1 MTKTRRKRTAAPAP
15 KEPQPGPFPYA
26 DYVEAL
32 AEFQAAR
39 DTGPFYGVLSGASG
53 MGKSSLLHALAG
65 NADGH
70 RFQTIYLSSSRANV
84 TNVVRFLA
92 YSLRVAPCRSHLET
106 VQAFA
111 NALRSQPAH
120 LVVHVDEADRVDP
133 EALQELRVLAE
144 CDASGK
150 QLFSVVLSG
159 LPDVLSLLDSPA
171 LFPLKRRL
179 SVRAR
184 LCGLRR
190 KELGAFLEHRL
201 GADAERVPASVF
213 DELFERTQGAPG
225 LIATAL
231 RMPLARTKGRLSAD
245 QVRAGLDPLGL

>member
-1 MTKTRRKRTAAPAP
+1 MTKTRRKRAAAPKGP
-15 KEPQPGPFPYA
+15 LPGPFPYA

-39 DTGPFYGVLSGASG
+39 DSGPFYGVLSGASG

-65 NADGH
+65 TADAH
-70 RFQTIYLSSSRANV
+70 RFQTVYLSSSRANV

-106 VQAFA
+106 VQAFV

-150 QLFSVVLSG
+150 QLFSVILSG
-159 LPDVLSLLDSPA
+159 LPDLLSILDSPA

-190 KELGAFLEHRL
+190 KELEAFLEHRL
-201 GADAERVPASVF
+201 GADSERVPASVF

>member
-1 MTKTRRKRTAAPAP
+1 V
-15 KEPQPGPFPYA
+15 Q
-26 DYVEAL
+26 AL
-32 AEFQAAR
+32 GEFQAAR
-39 DTGPFYGVLSGASG
+39 DSGPFYGVLSGSSG
-53 MGKSSLLHALAG
+53 MGKSSLLHVLAG
-65 NADGH
+65 TADAH
-70 RFQTIYLSSSRANV
+70 RFQTVYLSSSRANV

-150 QLFSVVLSG
+150 QLFSVILSG
-159 LPDVLSLLDSPA
+159 LPDVLSVLDSPS

-179 SVRAR
+179 SVRAQLR
-184 LCGLRR
+184 GLRR
-190 KELGAFLEHRL
+190 TELDPFLVHRL
-201 GADAERVPASVF
+201 GADAERVPTVVH
-213 DELFERTQGAPG
+213 DEFFERTQGAPG
-225 LIATAL
+225 LIVTAL

-245 QVRAGLDPLGL
+245 DVRAGLDTLGL

>member
-1 MTKTRRKRTAAPAP
+1 MTKTRRKRAAAPAP
-15 KEPQPGPFPYA
+15 KGPQSGPFPYA
-26 DYVEAL
+26 DYTEAL

-39 DTGPFYGVLSGASG
+39 DSGPFYGVLSGSSG
-53 MGKSSLLHALAG
+53 MGKSSLLHDLAG
-65 NADGH
+65 TADAH
-70 RFQTIYLSSSRANV
+70 RFQTVYLSSSRANV

-106 VQAFA
+106 VQTFA

-150 QLFSVVLSG
+150 QLFSVILSALPEVLSQ
-159 LPDVLSLLDSPA
+159 LDSPA
-171 LFPLKRRL
+171 LFPLKRPL

-190 KELGAFLEHRL
+190 KELEAFLAHGL

-231 RMPLARTKGRLSAD
+231 RMPLARTKGRLSAE

>member
-1 MTKTRRKRTAAPAP
+1 MTKTRRKRAAAPAP
-15 KEPQPGPFPYA
+15 KGPQSGPFPYA
-26 DYVEAL
+26 DYTEAL

-39 DTGPFYGVLSGASG
+39 DSGPFYGVLSGSSG
-53 MGKSSLLHALAG
+53 MGKSSLLHDLAG
-65 NADGH
+65 TAVAH
-70 RFQTIYLSSSRANV
+70 RFQTVSLSSSRANV

-106 VQAFA
+106 VQTFA

-150 QLFSVVLSG
+150 QLFSVILSG
-159 LPDVLSLLDSPA
+159 LPEVLSQLDSPA

-190 KELGAFLEHRL
+190 KELEAFLAHGL

-231 RMPLARTKGRLSAD
+231 RMPLARTKGRLSAE